1 MTSTWVQA
9 SDVPKVPPSDTFE
22 ACLSFPVVPTVLWV
36 CVVFQASVLFLS
48 DRFCSH
54 SRKFLAPR
62 PLANRG
68 SPPFWKREPWVH
80 HVAPSLLSLGF
91 MASFPYWA
99 GMPSL
104 PTGFPPYKGPEAC
117 HSRPI
122 LSPIYIYNFC
132 GLTALRSDPLFYCL
146 FGFVG

>member
-1 MTSTWVQA
+1 MLFFKPPCCFLVIA
-9 SDVPKVPPSDTFE
+9 SALTQE
-22 ACLSFPVVPTVLWV
+22 
-36 CVVFQASVLFLS
+36 
-48 DRFCSH
+48 
-54 SRKFLAPR
+54 KFLAPR

-104 PTGFPPYKGPEAC
+104 PTGFPPYKEAEG
-117 HSRPI
+117 
-122 LSPIYIYNFC
+122 LSFQTDPCLIYHYSFC
-132 GLTALRSDPLFYCL
+132 GLTALQSDPLFFLMFVL
-146 FGFVG
+146 FCGLSFIGSDPDFSPFSHFY

>member
-1 MTSTWVQA
+1 MTCLRSPLRAPSRLVLHC
-9 SDVPKVPPSDTFE
+9 PPSI
-22 ACLSFPVVPTVLWV
+22 STVLCG
-36 CVVFQASVLFLS
+36 CVGPPCCFLVIAPALTQE
-48 DRFCSH
+48 
-54 SRKFLAPR
+54 KLLAPR

-91 MASFPYWA
+91 IASFPYWA

-104 PTGFPPYKGPEAC
+104 PTGFPPYKGPGDC